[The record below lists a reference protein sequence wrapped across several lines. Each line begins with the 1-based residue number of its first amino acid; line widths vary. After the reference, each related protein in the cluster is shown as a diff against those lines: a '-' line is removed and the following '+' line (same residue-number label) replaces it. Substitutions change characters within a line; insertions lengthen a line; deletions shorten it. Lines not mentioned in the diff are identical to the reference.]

1 MVRQLGVEQ
10 DRGQDRGQHRG
21 ELISLTRG
29 TRDNIKRKMIVDR
42 FPHLKVLNS
51 GLRAEQSRSRSDSA
65 QQRGETGEEVRRCRN
80 SLEISCHL
88 QLSLSCLP
96 TPSMTGDEEMGWVL
110 KKTDLEKT
118 KHFIPT
124 ITHILKLYPIL
135 DLQLHF

>member
-10 DRGQDRGQHRG
+10 DRGEDGGQHHG

-51 GLRAEQSRSRSDSA
+51 GLRAERIQVRLA

>member
-1 MVRQLGVEQ
+1 MVRHLGVEQ
-10 DRGQDRGQHRG
+10 DRGQDGGQHRG

-51 GLRAEQSRSRSDSA
+51 GLRAERIQVRLA

-124 ITHILKLYPIL
+124 FTHILKLYPIL

>member
-1 MVRQLGVEQ
+1 VVRQLGVDQ
-10 DRGQDRGQHRG
+10 DRGQDGGQHRG

-51 GLRAEQSRSRSDSA
+51 GLRAERIQVRLA

-80 SLEISCHL
+80 SLEISCQL